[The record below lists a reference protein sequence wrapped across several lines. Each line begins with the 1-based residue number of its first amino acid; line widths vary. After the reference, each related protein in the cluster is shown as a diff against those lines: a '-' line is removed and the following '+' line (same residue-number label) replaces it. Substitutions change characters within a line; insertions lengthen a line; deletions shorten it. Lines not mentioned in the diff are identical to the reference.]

1 MGNTLQEQREET
13 WREETEAMR
22 QLTGVEGTWRKRR
35 SSKGPRGAGF
45 I

>member
-1 MGNTLQEQREET
+1 MGDTLQEQGEET
-13 WREETEAMR
+13 WREETEAVR